1 MYNHTAVFLN
11 IQKVGDNEIQMYSK
25 YMALDERHI
34 DKYCCLFII
43 IIIII
48 IKDLQIH
55 RPQFASTNRSY
66 LQVNYIFL
74 VLPSEIEPSL
84 EDSNRR
90 RLDNFPRKCVP
101 LLDTPEIKGV
111 RLGTSQAVLR
121 EDSFQ
126 LETVVSA
133 RTGTRR
139 EPLRDGCL
147 EERTSQGRLSCR
159 RGEDVYTLLPYR

>member
-1 MYNHTAVFLN
+1 MSA
-11 IQKVGDNEIQMYSK
+11 I
-25 YMALDERHI
+25 AP
-34 DKYCCLFII
+34 FII
-43 IIIII
+43 IIIIF
-48 IKDLQIH
+48 KDLLIH
-55 RPQFASTNRSY
+55 RPQLASTNRSY

-74 VLPSEIEPSL
+74 VFPSEIEPFL

-101 LLDTPEIKGV
+101 LLDTPKIKGV
-111 RLGTSQAVLR
+111 RLGTSQAVLC

-147 EERTSQGRLSCR
+147 VVEMKMFIHFYHIVDSSLANIVFQLFHSTPTPSAVVFFFSLLKVLMI
-159 RGEDVYTLLPYR
+159 DV